1 MEKNLKLI
9 LFILCIVLLCAISF
23 LLGLYIGKTRLLT
36 DKVNQAK
43 TELLKDTAA
52 KLKNLPFATI
62 MEAQPNDLLF
72 GFIEKIDSSEI
83 KLAADPSSIDE
94 LLAEKKISYNIN
106 ITPETK
112 IYYLKINDRLMNDA
126 SNTLTDVFQENIIS
140 ANELKV
146 GEKIAIKINP
156 EDKSNSIINALEIKV
171 SR

>member
-9 LFILCIVLLCAISF
+9 LFILCIVLLCAITF
-23 LLGLYIGKTRLLT
+23 LLGLYLGKTRLLA

-52 KLKNLPFATI
+52 KLKNLSFAT
-62 MEAQPNDLLF
+62 MLEVQPNDLLF
-72 GFIEKIDSSEI
+72 GFIEKINGSEI
-83 KLAADPSSIDE
+83 KLSADPSSIEE
-94 LLAEKKISYNIN
+94 LLAEKKTNYSIN

-112 IYYLKINDRLMNDA
+112 IYYLKINDRLVGNE
-126 SNTLTDVFQENIIS
+126 SSTLSDVFQENIIS

-146 GEKIAIKINP
+146 NEKIAVKINA
-156 EDKSNSIINALEIKV
+156 EDKEKPSIEALEIKV